1 MNLTELLIRITA
13 GFIVLFILARVMGRK
28 EISQMT
34 FFNFVSAIAIGS
46 ITANMVL
53 NSNISIRNGF
63 IALISWALFTI
74 FIGYIDIFSKKSR
87 KLTTGEPIIVIKE
100 GKIMEHS
107 LRKTRLDVDRLRS
120 LLRQKNIFA
129 ISDVHYAIFET
140 NGKLSVV
147 PKEGQQPVTKADL
160 SIPKK
165 SHVYPTSTEII
176 SDGEINTAN
185 LNRLNLDQQW
195 LDSELKKANIKELNE
210 VFYAEINQDGTLY
223 IDRKDDPM
231 VH

>member
-28 EISQMT
+28 ISQMT

-140 NGKLSVV
+140 NGKLSVM

-165 SHVYPTSTEII
+165 AMFIPLLPKSFRMVRLTQPT
-176 SDGEINTAN
+176 
-185 LNRLNLDQQW
+185 
-195 LDSELKKANIKELNE
+195 
-210 VFYAEINQDGTLY
+210 
-223 IDRKDDPM
+223 
-231 VH
+231 